1 LYLSDS
7 GFSVEGSSADS
18 NETTVAFTN
27 PSADRT
33 ITFPNATGN
42 VAVFG
47 TAPTAAITDGSAG
60 QFLKT
65 DGSGALSFADAGG
78 GADDDIFYENN
89 TTVASNYTITS
100 GKNAMTA
107 GPVTIASG
115 VTVTVPSGS
124 RWAVV

>member
-1 LYLSDS
+1 M
-7 GFSVEGSSADS
+7 
-18 NETTVAFTN
+18 
-27 PSADRT
+27 
-33 ITFPNATGN
+33 TG
-42 VAVFG
+42 VQTCAL
-47 TAPTAAITDGSAG
+47 PI
-60 QFLKT
+60 
-65 DGSGALSFADAGG
+65 SGAVTFVDAE
-78 GADDDIFYENN
+78 GAADDIFYENN